1 MNNIAIQK
9 KIEARKK
16 IEGQQ
21 QTHAQDITRSAAI
34 TASTI
39 IFSILLISFRP
50 FQGRIE
56 ANAGGDIVNQLGFSA
71 LGVIAVICL
80 FTLAKPHFLRQLLS
94 PGWILMC
101 GFLLMSAFIAPDPTA
116 TIRTVI
122 FTLIGMVCMFS
133 IIGLLQDADGFTK
146 TITIVAG
153 LVISLSFIGVVV
165 VPDLATHGNDVIE
178 PPNSYLWRG
187 VFIHKNIAGPVMAAF
202 AFAGIYLMRRGMVL
216 RGLIIMIAATVFV
229 SQTGSKTTTA
239 LIPLAVIVIIL
250 PALLGWRWLTFITTL
265 TTHIVLGLLT
275 IGTIIFKPLRDFME
289 STPID
294 ATFTGRT
301 SIWAFAIEKLEMHPW
316 TGFGFESFW
325 SSPISVDSAFPY
337 YLGWDVREIVHGHNG
352 YLDIAMTMGIPA
364 LICAIMVLIILP
376 LFDYLHCK
384 KSRENILLADF
395 FLMVVFFCTLSAH
408 LESFFFRRIDPA
420 WLILMFAAF
429 GLRLCAR
436 ATINTRD
443 G

>member
-1 MNNIAIQK
+1 MNNIAI
-9 KIEARKK
+9 RKK
-16 IEGQQ
+16 TEL
-21 QTHAQDITRSAAI
+21 RLK
-34 TASTI
+34 TASQYSPRNIAIAVSTV

-50 FQGRIE
+50 FQGRFE
-56 ANAGGDIVNQLGFSA
+56 AQEGGDIVNQLGFSA

-80 FTLAKPHFLRQLLS
+80 FTLAKPHFLRALLS

-101 GFLLMSAFIAPDPTA
+101 GFLLMSAFIAPDPMA
-116 TIRTVI
+116 TIRTVV
-122 FTLIGMVCMFS
+122 FTLIGMTCMFS
-133 IIGLLQDADGFTK
+133 IAGLLQDADGFSK
-146 TITIVAG
+146 TITIVSG
-153 LVISLSFIGVVV
+153 LVIALSFIGVVV

-187 VFIHKNIAGPVMAAF
+187 VFVHKNIAGPVMAAF

-216 RGLIIMIAATVFV
+216 RGLIIMITATIFV
-229 SQTGSKTTTA
+229 SQTGSKTTVA
-239 LIPLAVIVIIL
+239 LIPLAVIVIIF

-275 IGTIIFKPLRDFME
+275 IGTILFKPLRDFME
-289 STPID
+289 ATPID

-301 SIWAFAIEKLEMHPW
+301 SIWAFAIEKLSLRPW

-325 SSPISVDSAFPY
+325 SSPISVDAANPY
-337 YLGWDVREIVHGHNG
+337 YLGWDVRTIVHGHNG

-384 KSRENILLADF
+384 QTRENILLADF

-420 WLILMFAAF
+420 WLILMLATF

-436 ATINTRD
+436 VKIATRD
-443 G
+443 P

>member
-1 MNNIAIQK
+1 MNNIAI
-9 KIEARKK
+9 RKK
-16 IEGQQ
+16 TELRLQ
-21 QTHAQDITRSAAI
+21 SASRYSPRNIA
-34 TASTI
+34 AAVSTV

-50 FQGRIE
+50 FQGRFE
-56 ANAGGDIVNQLGFSA
+56 AQAGGDIVNQLGFSA

-80 FTLAKPHFLRQLLS
+80 FTLAKPHYLRALLS
-94 PGWILMC
+94 PGWLLMC
-101 GFLLMSAFIAPDPTA
+101 GFLLMSAFIAPDPMA

-133 IIGLLQDADGFTK
+133 IAGLLQDADGFSK

-153 LVISLSFIGVVV
+153 LVLALSFVGVVI
-165 VPDLATHGNDVIE
+165 VPDLATHGYDTVE
-178 PPNSYLWRG
+178 PANSYLWRG
-187 VFIHKNIAGPVMAAF
+187 VFVHKNIAGPVMAAF
-202 AFAGIYLMRRGMVL
+202 AFAGIYLMRRGMVM
-216 RGLIIMIAATVFV
+216 RGFILMIAATIFV
-229 SQTGSKTTTA
+229 SQTGSKTTVA
-239 LIPLAVIVIIL
+239 LIPLAVIVIIF
-250 PALLGWRWLTFITTL
+250 PALLGWRWLTFLTTL
-265 TTHIVLGLLT
+265 TTHIVLGLFT
-275 IGTIIFKPLRDFME
+275 IGTILFKPLRDFME

-301 SIWAFAIEKLEMHPW
+301 SIWAFAIEKLSLRPW

-325 SSPISVDSAFPY
+325 SSPISVDAANPY
-337 YLGWDVREIVHGHNG
+337 YLGWDVRPIVHGHNG

-364 LICAIMVLIILP
+364 LICAVMVLIILP

-384 KSRENILLADF
+384 QTRENILLADF

-420 WLILMFAAF
+420 WLILMLATF

-436 ATINTRD
+436 VKIAKRD
-443 G
+443 P

>member
-1 MNNIAIQK
+1 MNNTAI
-9 KIEARKK
+9 RKK
-16 IEGQQ
+16 TEPATQ
-21 QTHAQDITRSAAI
+21 AYVRKATRSAAI
-34 TASTI
+34 AMSTI

-50 FQGRIE
+50 FQGRFE
-56 ANAGGDIVNQLGFSA
+56 AQEGGDIVNQLGFSI
-71 LGVIAVICL
+71 LGVVSVICL
-80 FTLAKPHFLRQLLS
+80 FTLGKPHFLRQLLS

-101 GFLLMSAFIAPDPTA
+101 GFLLMSAFIAPDPMA

-133 IIGLLQDADGFTK
+133 IAGLLQDADGFSK
-146 TITIVAG
+146 TITIVSG
-153 LVISLSFIGVVV
+153 LVIALSFIGVVV
-165 VPDLATHGNDVIE
+165 VPDLATHGYDVVE

-187 VFIHKNIAGPVMAAF
+187 VFVHKNIAGPVMAAF
-202 AFAGIYLMRRGMVL
+202 AFSGIYLMRRGMVL
-216 RGLIIMIAATVFV
+216 RGLIIMITATIFV

-239 LIPLAVIVIIL
+239 LIPLAMIVIIF

-265 TTHIVLGLLT
+265 STHIVLGLLT
-275 IGTIIFKPLRDFME
+275 IGTILFKPLRDFME

-301 SIWAFAIEKLEMHPW
+301 SIWSFALEKLAQRPW

-325 SSPISVDSAFPY
+325 SSPISVDAANPY
-337 YLGWDVREIVHGHNG
+337 YLDWDVRSIVHGHNG

-364 LICAIMVLIILP
+364 LICAVMVLIILP
-376 LFDYLHCK
+376 LFDYLRCK
-384 KSRENILLADF
+384 KTRENILLADF

-420 WLILMFAAF
+420 WLILMLSAF
-429 GLRLCAR
+429 GLHLCAR
-436 ATINTRD
+436 IEIPTHDR
-443 G
+443 

>member
-1 MNNIAIQK
+1 MNNIAI
-9 KIEARKK
+9 RKK
-16 IEGQQ
+16 TEPHTRLN
-21 QTHAQDITRSAAI
+21 THHDVTRRIAI
-34 TASTI
+34 AISTV

-50 FQGRIE
+50 FQGRPE
-56 ANAGGDIVNQLGFSA
+56 AQEGGDIINQLGFSI

-80 FTLAKPHFLRQLLS
+80 LTLAKPHFLKQLLS
-94 PGWILMC
+94 PGWVLMC
-101 GFLLMSAFIAPDPTA
+101 GFLLLSAVITPDPMA

-146 TITIVAG
+146 TITIVSG
-153 LVISLSFIGVVV
+153 LVIILSFAGVAI
-165 VPDLATHGNDVIE
+165 VPDLATHGYDVVE
-178 PPNSYLWRG
+178 PANSYLWRG

-202 AFAGIYLMRRGMVL
+202 AFAGIYLMRRGLVL
-216 RGLIIMIAATVFV
+216 RGLIIMITATIFV

-239 LIPLAVIVIIL
+239 LIPIAVIVIIF
-250 PALLGWRWLTFITTL
+250 PALLGWRWLTVITTL
-265 TTHIVLGLLT
+265 TTHIVLASLT
-275 IGTIIFKPLRDFME
+275 IGTVLFKPLRDFME
-289 STPID
+289 ATSID

-301 SIWAFAIEKLEMHPW
+301 SIWAFAVERLKLHPW

-325 SSPISVDSAFPY
+325 SSPISVDAANPY
-337 YLGWDVREIVHGHNG
+337 YLDWDVRDIVHGHNG

-384 KSRENILLADF
+384 KTQENILLADF

-420 WLILMFAAF
+420 WLILMLATF

-436 ATINTRD
+436 ATITTHDRSYD
-443 G
+443 R

>member
-1 MNNIAIQK
+1 MNNIAI
-9 KIEARKK
+9 RKK
-16 IEGQQ
+16 TKPQSQGGI
-21 QTHAQDITRSAAI
+21 INSTRSAAI
-34 TASTI
+34 AASTI

-50 FQGRIE
+50 FHGRFE
-56 ANAGGDIVNQLGFSA
+56 ANEGGDIVNQLGFSA

-80 FTLAKPHFLRQLLS
+80 FTLAKPHFLRALLS

-101 GFLLMSAFIAPDPTA
+101 GFLLMSAFIAPDPMA
-116 TIRTVI
+116 TIRTVV

-133 IIGLLQDADGFTK
+133 IAGLLQDAEGFSK
-146 TITIVAG
+146 TITIVSG
-153 LVISLSFIGVVV
+153 LVIVLSFIGVVIL
-165 VPDLATHGNDVIE
+165 PDLATHGNDVIE
-178 PPNSYLWRG
+178 PQNSYLWRG
-187 VFIHKNIAGPVMAAF
+187 VFVHKNIAGPVMAAF

-216 RGLIIMIAATVFV
+216 RGLIILITATIFV

-239 LIPLAVIVIIL
+239 LIPLAVIVIIF
-250 PALLGWRWLTFITTL
+250 PALLGWRWLTFLTTL

-275 IGTIIFKPLRDFME
+275 IGTILFKPLRDFME
-289 STPID
+289 SLPID

-301 SIWAFAIEKLEMHPW
+301 SIWSFALDRLGMHPW

-325 SSPISVDSAFPY
+325 LAPISVDAAFPY
-337 YLGWDVREIVHGHNG
+337 YLGWDVRTIVHGHNS

-364 LICAIMVLIILP
+364 LICAVMVLIILP

-384 KSRENILLADF
+384 QTRENILLADF

-420 WLILMFAAF
+420 WLILMLATF

-436 ATINTRD
+436 VKIATRD
-443 G
+443 P